1 MSAHAADPRAE
12 ASGVTCDAETYPAI
26 FQATAR
32 RVPDRA
38 ALRLVGDRVHLTW
51 AQYAC
56 AVERAAGALA
66 GLGVGCGDLV
76 ALLSRNR
83 PELAIADIAALHLG
97 AATVVL
103 YVASPAGTIE
113 HVLRDCAPRALIVE
127 QALLARIEGVTHDV
141 PHVVVLESLEALPAP
156 TRFSFQSAWR
166 SVSGEDLAAVL
177 YTSGT
182 TGLLKGVQWRH
193 REAVA
198 TMRRFDVLQPEPDGI
213 RDVSIGPF
221 AHLAERGAGHWRS
234 LLRGST
240 RTFCADPTELGPTLH
255 DARPSYLF
263 GPPRL
268 WQNLKAKLESTLDA
282 DERAALERGIARVR
296 AGDTAPLSD
305 EDERVL
311 ATLRARLGLERLNR
325 GVTAAAPCPRTVQE
339 YFHGLGLAFNE
350 FYGMTETG
358 AATMTRPGTGDLG
371 TVGVPIPG
379 YEIRLADD
387 GEVLVRTDS
396 AAVGYRN
403 QPEETAATFAPD
415 GWIRTGDLGTL
426 QDDRR
431 LRIIDRKKELLIPD
445 HGHNIAPAQIESEL
459 KGACPQVGHICVV
472 GDGHPHLTAL
482 IVLEPPELGNDK
494 HARTTVAEA
503 IAHLNATR
511 DPRERIESHAILPD
525 PWLPGDELTETLKLR
540 RHRILDKHS
549 DAISRLYE
557 HDPRSPTALSA

>member
-1 MSAHAADPRAE
+1 VTAHAMRQAAE
-12 ASGVTCDAETYPAI
+12 ASEAPCRAETYPAI

-38 ALRLVGDRVHLTW
+38 ALRTPGDRVHLTW

-66 GLGVGCGDLV
+66 GLGVERGDRV

-83 PELAIADIAALHLG
+83 PELAIADVAALHLG
-97 AATVVL
+97 AATVAL
-103 YVASPAGTIE
+103 YVASPPGTIE

-127 QALLARIEGVTHDV
+127 QALLARIEQVAHDV

-156 TRFSFQSAWR
+156 RWFSFEKAWR
-166 SVSGEDLAAVL
+166 SVSDEDLAAVL

-198 TMRRFDVLQPEPDGI
+198 TMRRFDLLQPEPDGI
-213 RDVSIGPF
+213 RDVSVGPF
-221 AHLAERGAGHWRS
+221 AHLTERGAGHWRS

-240 RTFCADPTELGPTLH
+240 RTFCADPSELGPTLL

-268 WQNLKAKLESTLDA
+268 WQNLKAKLESTLDEN
-282 DERAALERGIARVR
+282 ERAAVERGVARVR
-296 AGDTAPLSD
+296 AGDTAPLS
-305 EDERVL
+305 EESERVL
-311 ATLRARLGLERLNR
+311 ATLRARVGLDRLNR

-339 YFHGLGLAFNE
+339 YFHGLGVAFNE

-358 AATMTRPGTGDLG
+358 AATMTRPGIADIG

-403 QPEETAATFAPD
+403 QPEETAATFAAD
-415 GWIRTGDLGTL
+415 RWICTGDLGTL
-426 QDDRR
+426 DNDRR

-459 KGACPQVGHICVV
+459 KSACPTIGHACVV
-472 GDGHPHLTAL
+472 GDGHPYLAAL
-482 IVLEPPELGNDK
+482 IVLEPPEIANDK
-494 HARTTVAEA
+494 HARTIVARA
-503 IAHLNATR
+503 IAQVNATR
-511 DPRERIESHAILPD
+511 DPRERIETHAILPD
-525 PWLPGDELTETLKLR
+525 PWVPGDELTETLKLR
-540 RHRILDKHS
+540 RRRILDKHS